1 MTKELHVFDASAF
14 VYVGEMTKN
23 YSLNDLHYN
32 MPIKG
37 IVKLNTYVANSLSRG
52 ANVIICFDS
61 KTFRK
66 DVLSCYKAHRVPNRE
81 VQIQLDFIYTMYKK
95 YGITCLKEYGLEADD
110 LVYTVSEVCK
120 KLYGEIKI
128 YGCDYDLT
136 HNVDTNVEFLTMSS
150 QVNSVNKDTFET
162 LMKTPFNTIALKKLI
177 YGDSSDGVP
186 AFNGSVSN
194 YELYNLAIDAYTY
207 MKDSNKLKSPN
218 DINAFYFFLRFLTHK
233 NILPSG
239 EIEELKKRATIF
251 YPKASKLKDLEYIAN
266 YNNIDSKG
274 FHRFL
279 CETKST
285 TAYKYF
291 NNQYIGD
298 SEVKEEL
305 KKWGNSYKS
314 GKYFTDHNILSTCK
328 KLDST
333 VINLKG
339 L

>member
-14 VYVGEMTKN
+14 VYVGEMTKS
-23 YSLNDLHYN
+23 YTLNDLHYN

-81 VQIQLDFIYTMYKK
+81 VQIQLDFIYTMYKR

-110 LVYTVSEVCK
+110 LIYTVSEVCK
-120 KLYGEIKI
+120 KMFDKVNI

-136 HNVDTNVEFLTMSS
+136 HNVDDNVEFLTMSS
-150 QVNSVNKDTFET
+150 QVNSVNKDTFEV

-177 YGDSSDGVP
+177 FGDSSDGVP
-186 AFNGSVSN
+186 AFNSSMSN
-194 YELYNLAIDAYTY
+194 NELYDIAINAYSY
-207 MKDSNKLKSPN
+207 MKNNNKLKSPN
-218 DINAFYFFLRFLTHK
+218 DINAFNFFLHYLTQNK
-233 NILPSG
+233 LLPSG
-239 EIEELKKRATIF
+239 ELEELKKRALIF
-251 YPKASKLKDLEYIAN
+251 YPKVGKLEDLEYISN
-266 YNNIDSKG
+266 IGNIDSEG

-279 CETKST
+279 CETKSN

-291 NNQYIGD
+291 NHNYIGD
-298 SEVKEEL
+298 PEVKEEI

-314 GKYFTDHNILSTCK
+314 GNYFIDHNILSTCK
-328 KLDST
+328 KLDSE
-333 VINLKG
+333 VINIKG